1 MKETLRAISEDISL
15 DIAFYYEDVGMM
27 NRIKTSYGS
36 DWIRQMAD
44 YFIRYDMTMI
54 EQIGGQKDEIERRL
68 AKLRRPGSDRPGDG
82 DGNQVSERTGIFNQ
96 PTIWDPYP

>member
-1 MKETLRAISEDISL
+1 MKETLKAITEDISL
-15 DIAFYYEDVGMM
+15 DIAFYYEDIGTM
-27 NRIKTSYGS
+27 NRIKTRFSS

-54 EQIGGQKDEIERRL
+54 EQVGGEKDEIEREL
-68 AKLRRPGSDRPGDG
+68 AGLRRSGSDRPGDG
-82 DGNQVSERTGIFNQ
+82 DGNQVSERAGIFNQ